1 MDFYLQLLVNVLE
14 ILAFLLVL
22 VNFKR
27 LFNSTLRF
35 IIPVVTFISITECTA
50 FINLTF
56 FSEGFEQKRNFIY
69 YNITTTIILLLYYG
83 LYLENIKI
91 PINKRIF
98 QLCCLFTLCFY
109 LINVLFIQT
118 GQTFHTYSFTIGSI
132 CLCLGII
139 FYIKEIIESDKIV
152 FISKDP
158 LFWISIGLFSFYII
172 NIPYFVMYNYLAQ
185 DYFDFLVLCKKIF
198 LVLNYFM
205 YSCIIIGLLCLRK

>member
-1 MDFYLQLLVNVLE
+1 MDFYLRLLVNVLE
-14 ILAFLLVL
+14 ILAFILVIKNFRRLLD
-22 VNFKR
+22 
-27 LFNSTLRF
+27 SSLRF
-35 IIPVVTFISITECTA
+35 LIPVISFICITECTA
-50 FINLTF
+50 FIKLNF

-69 YNITTTIILLLYYG
+69 YNITTIIILLLYYG
-83 LYLENIKI
+83 LFIENIRIPVNKKI
-91 PINKRIF
+91 FKII
-98 QLCCLFTLCFY
+98 CLITFCFY
-109 LINVLFIQT
+109 IINVLFIQT

-158 LFWISIGLFSFYII
+158 LFWISVGLFAFYII

-185 DYFDFLVLCKKIF
+185 DYFEFLVLCKKIF

-205 YSCIIIGLLCLRK
+205 YSSIIIGLLCLRK